1 VRVPIMRLDEYL
13 RRKGIERVDFI
24 KMDVEGAELEVL
36 RGAAFLLSRKP
47 RPVWMVE
54 VQDIRTEAFGYSA
67 KDIVEFLRQRDFHW
81 FKITAQGT
89 LLPLTDPSELH
100 DWPVYNF
107 VAVPVER
114 LMEIQEFVKERV
126 PLCQSSE

>member
-1 VRVPIMRLDEYL
+1 MRLDEYL

-47 RPVWMVE
+47 RPVWMMK

-100 DWPVYNF
+100 DCPVYNF